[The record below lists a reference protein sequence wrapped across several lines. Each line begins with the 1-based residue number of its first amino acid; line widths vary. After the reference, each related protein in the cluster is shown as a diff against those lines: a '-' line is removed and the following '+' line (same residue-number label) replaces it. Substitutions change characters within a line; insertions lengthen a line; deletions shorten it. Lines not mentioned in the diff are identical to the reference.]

1 MVVRKRRKVR
11 RQRGGRSHGWGV
23 QKDHKS
29 SGMRGGKGNAG
40 LFSHR
45 WIQVIKEAKKNRT
58 KPTGRFGFLRPQQ
71 YLKKYS
77 TINVSQ
83 LNQSIDTLVDN
94 GRATLKS
101 GVYTVDLGA
110 LGIKKLLAQG
120 EVTRKMNVIV
130 EVATERAVSK
140 IEAAG
145 GSVELIEN

>member
-1 MVVRKRRKVR
+1 MVVRRRRKIR
-11 RQRGGRSHGWGV
+11 RQRGSRSHGWGK
-23 QKDHKS
+23 QKDHKG
-29 SGMRGGKGNAG
+29 SGMRGGRGNAG

-58 KPTGRFGFLRPQQ
+58 KPTGKYGFLRPQQ
-71 YLKKYS
+71 YLKKYK

-94 GRATLKS
+94 GKATVKG

-120 EVTRKMNVIV
+120 EVTKKMNIV
-130 EVATERAVSK
+130 VELASERAVSK
-140 IEAAG
+140 VEAAG
-145 GSVELIEN
+145 GKVDLIEN